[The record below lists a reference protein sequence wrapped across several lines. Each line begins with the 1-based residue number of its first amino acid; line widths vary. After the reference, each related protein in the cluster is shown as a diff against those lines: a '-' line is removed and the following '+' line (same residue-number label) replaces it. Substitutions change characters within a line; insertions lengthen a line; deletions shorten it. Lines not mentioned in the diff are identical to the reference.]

1 MKNLADALP
10 WLVLTGC
17 WEDLVHILSG
27 LKPRFIQHFEDDKMS
42 RIDTK
47 IRLQL
52 PLTARAEGYLKHRFL
67 LLREDALL
75 EANFMRVP
83 LWSVFIL
90 LKVFSR
96 LYKNKNSDG
105 EMSRHGQTIITF
117 MVYALILWLQYC
129 TKQCNK
135 NYKKYF
141 IILVLHSTLDP
152 NITKRM
158 HTKNVFIYTNF
169 LLWLA
174 ERTHKFQKYFSCLS
188 QFTSL
193 KQTFGPA
200 GEK

>member
-1 MKNLADALP
+1 MENLADVLP

-90 LKVFSR
+90 LNVFSR

-135 NYKKYF
+135 VYKDYF
-141 IILVLHSTLDP
+141 IILLLHSPYFRSIQSICIQKCFHL
-152 NITKRM
+152 
-158 HTKNVFIYTNF
+158 HQLFVVACWKN
-169 LLWLA
+169 
-174 ERTHKFQKYFSCLS
+174 S
-188 QFTSL
+188 
-193 KQTFGPA
+193 
-200 GEK
+200 

>member
-1 MKNLADALP
+1 MRNLADVLP

-90 LKVFSR
+90 LNVFSR

-135 NYKKYF
+135 NYKEYF
-141 IILVLHSTLDP
+141 IFSCASFYFRSINKAYASKKCFH
-152 NITKRM
+152 
-158 HTKNVFIYTNF
+158 YTNF

-174 ERTHKFQKYFSCLS
+174 ERTRTHKF
-188 QFTSL
+188 
-193 KQTFGPA
+193 
-200 GEK
+200 